1 MNLCKYKNIF
11 GEPNTGLR
19 KKYRV
24 FDLSIIDVIPTL
36 LFVWAV
42 SYYSGYP
49 FVYTLVITFIVMVI
63 SHRIFCV
70 RSTTD
75 RWLFPD
81 KK

>member
-1 MNLCKYKNIF
+1 MDLCKYKNII

-24 FDLSIIDVIPTL
+24 FDVAIIDTVTTL

-42 SYYSGYP
+42 SYFSGYP
-49 FVYTLVITFIVMVI
+49 FVYTLVITFVIMVI
-63 SHRIFCV
+63 SHRMFCV
-70 RSTTD
+70 RTTTD

-81 KK
+81 EK

>member
-1 MNLCKYKNIF
+1 MNLCKYKNII

-24 FDLSIIDVIPTL
+24 FDLAVMDVTTTL

-49 FVYTLVITFIVMVI
+49 FVYTLVITFVIMVI
-63 SHRIFCV
+63 SHRMFCV